1 MAKFK
6 APKGVLGQSS
16 QQTESGGRWYTPLL
30 ALYYGNRRIL
40 TGAAI
45 GVIVIIAAILG
56 FSYIQ
61 GERDNQAQELLGA
74 IVLEYEQG
82 DHRVALDGNGET
94 MGLLDIIDRYGG
106 TPAGNTARFY
116 AGNAHFELEEYD
128 EASEQFEQFNANN
141 DFIGASATAGRAA
154 VHELREDFSR
164 AAVLFE
170 RAADMD
176 DNSLR
181 SPQYLHSAARAYVA
195 AGEFSAAEE
204 VILEAKER
212 YPETTLTDEFDFM
225 LGFARAR
232 KN

>member
-6 APKGVLGQSS
+6 APKGVSGRGS
-16 QQTESGGRWYTPLL
+16 QQAESGGRWYTPLL

-45 GVIVIIAAILG
+45 GVIVIIAVILG

-74 IVLEYEQG
+74 IVLEYERG

-94 MGLLDIIDRYGG
+94 LGLLDIIDRYGG

-128 EASEQFEQFNANN
+128 EALEQFEQFNANN

-154 VHELREDFSR
+154 VHELQEDFSR
-164 AAVLFE
+164 AASLFE

-181 SPQYLHSAARAYVA
+181 SPHYMHSAARAYVA
-195 AGEFSAAEE
+195 AGEFASAEE
-204 VILEAKER
+204 VILEAQER
-212 YPETTLTDEFDFM
+212 YPETTLADEFDFM